1 MAKTEVRAEVGASEP
16 SWIVFA
22 LVGIAAQA
30 LGYLASTMLSH
41 TAAYGILENLRN
53 AAADRLAAASLGD
66 VQAMPSG
73 ATKKVIVDDIE
84 DVELPL
90 AHVIPEF
97 GSNALVVIACFVI
110 ACFVD
115 VRMGLSML
123 IAPLVSIV
131 PFALLMKGF
140 QKTYAAYWEANERV
154 NATLVE
160 YIDGIEVVKI
170 FNCTDESYERY
181 RDEIGAFEKFTLAW
195 YRASQGPMN
204 AMFAILPTL
213 LVGVVPVGVLLVCVG
228 DLDISGFVLCCLLA
242 IGMVGPLT
250 KVTQYINLFKQIEK
264 DINSASTLLELP
276 DFPEANNPA
285 PVRDASVKLA
295 DVRFAYEGDEVL
307 HGVSLE
313 VPPGGKLALVGPSGS
328 GKSTIAK
335 LVARFWDVDSGRI
348 EIGGADVRDMPL
360 SQLASL
366 VSYVSQDNFLFD
378 CSIAENIR
386 LGRPDASDEEVMS
399 AARCML

>member
-1 MAKTEVRAEVGASEP
+1 MAKTEVHAEVGTSKPSWMRSLWAFTEGYRAVIAASLALAVIGVVGGMIPFISVWQIMGLALEGASSGYL

-97 GSNALVVIACFVI
+97 GSNVLVVIACFVI

-115 VRMGLSML
+115 MRMGLSML
-123 IAPLVSIV
+123 VAPLVSIV

-140 QKTYAAYWEANERV
+140 QKSYAAYWEANERV

-160 YIDGIEVVKI
+160 YIDGIEVVKT
-170 FNCTDESYERY
+170 FNCADESYERY
-181 RDEIGAFEKFTLAW
+181 RDEIGAFGKFTLAW

-213 LVGVVPVGVLLVCVG
+213 LVGVVPVGVLLVCAG
-228 DLDISGFVLCCLLA
+228 DLDFSGFVLCCLLA

-250 KVTQYINLFKQIEK
+250 KVTQYINLIKQIEK
-264 DINSASTLLELP
+264 DKI
-276 DFPEANNPA
+276 
-285 PVRDASVKLA
+285 
-295 DVRFAYEGDEVL
+295 
-307 HGVSLE
+307 
-313 VPPGGKLALVGPSGS
+313 
-328 GKSTIAK
+328 
-335 LVARFWDVDSGRI
+335 GR
-348 EIGGADVRDMPL
+348 AHV
-360 SQLASL
+360 
-366 VSYVSQDNFLFD
+366 
-378 CSIAENIR
+378 
-386 LGRPDASDEEVMS
+386 
-399 AARCML
+399 